1 MNHCNFQGTSI
12 QLRCDFNLMY
22 VVLLV
27 PVTARL
33 NLSNGQEVGIGAE
46 INIKCEVD
54 GYPSPNITWYF
65 NDQELHSSIGRIQIV
80 ENEERLIVRGATPED
95 SGEYKCLARNEY
107 SHASHTEQIVVQG
120 MYFLKGFV
128 AGPFLI
134 TYSLFLPG
142 VHVPSHCVDNPFFAD
157 CSKIVRGQY
166 CKHVYYAKFCCRSC
180 TLAGQL
186 SPAAKL

>member
-1 MNHCNFQGTSI
+1 MILIKSPP
-12 QLRCDFNLMY
+12 
-22 VVLLV
+22 V

-33 NLSNGQEVGIGAE
+33 NLANGHQVGIGAE

-54 GYPSPNITWYF
+54 GSPSPNITWYL
-65 NDQELHSSIGRIQIV
+65 NDQELYSSGRIQIV
-80 ENEERLIVRGATPED
+80 ENEERLIIRGATPED

-107 SHASHTEQIVVQG
+107 SHASHTEKINVEG
-120 MYFLKGFV
+120 EWIHKRIPGIPYSRLSF
-128 AGPFLI
+128 PF
-134 TYSLFLPG
+134 PG
-142 VHVPSHCVDNPFFAD
+142 VHVPNHCVDSPFFAD